1 MVEEDLF
8 FPGKPADD
16 GDDLPFP
23 MRCDDF
29 SSTTRR
35 NSISSDNYHG
45 DLNGDADTRSE
56 TPTTITHQAHVNG
69 REYGSR
75 NNHEEEHRLPLPK
88 PSANSSQP
96 PHALVPTH
104 AAPPPIPDQS
114 VPFVLPHSRSTSR
127 PALSVK
133 THKNGDPNNF
143 IGFAAHPSMFGSS
156 VSLLGSMGYIAL
168 NDPFS
173 DMVKKVQQ
181 QQQRARATS
190 QTSASS
196 PQKTK
201 ASPFTLRGLTNSP
214 SNPRDHTILEA
225 IWNGMLES
233 RFVNLTP
240 LSILTTFLE
249 YHFKGMF
256 FFLRAPT
263 SVAKFIMYRLLFI

>member
-1 MVEEDLF
+1 MF

-16 GDDLPFP
+16 GDDLTFP
-23 MRCDDF
+23 MRCDDT
-29 SSTTRR
+29 SSLTRH
-35 NSISSDNYHG
+35 NSISSDNHHG

-56 TPTTITHQAHVNG
+56 TPTTITHPAHVNG
-69 REYGSR
+69 KEYGSR
-75 NNHEEEHRLPLPK
+75 HDYEEEHRLPLTK

-96 PHALVPTH
+96 PHALVSTH
-104 AAPPPIPDQS
+104 AAPPPTPQS
-114 VPFVLPHSRSTSR
+114 VPFILPHSRSTSR

-133 THKNGDPNNF
+133 THRNGDPNNF

-196 PQKTK
+196 PKKTN
-201 ASPFTLRGLTNSP
+201 SPFTLRGLTNSP

-240 LSILTTFLE
+240 LSILTTVLE

-256 FFLRAPT
+256 
-263 SVAKFIMYRLLFI
+263 LFSSSSN